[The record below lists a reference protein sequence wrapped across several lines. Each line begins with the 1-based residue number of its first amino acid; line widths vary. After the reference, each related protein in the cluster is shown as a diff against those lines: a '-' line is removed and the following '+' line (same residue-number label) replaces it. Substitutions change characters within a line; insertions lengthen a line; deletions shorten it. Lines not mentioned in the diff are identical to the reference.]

1 MTKSKNRIRKILPLG
16 IITLIIASFFIATGY
31 HYIPVDISL
40 GSCIKDYTSPSTYTK
55 RVSPLK
61 SHDLTIDGD
70 KVLICYGSPSA
81 NERKIFG
88 GIVPYNRIWRFG
100 ANEPTRIYTS
110 TNLVLGEVVVPK
122 GRYSIYVIPGEES
135 WEIFLS
141 ESTFHWGNSITQSV
155 RDKEIGSFEIKSD
168 YNPTFVEKFTIESG
182 EGHIIV
188 KWESTLLRIPMVN
201 FGD

>member
-1 MTKSKNRIRKILPLG
+1 MTKSKNRIRKIIPLS
-16 IITLIIASFFIATGY
+16 ILLLIIALFFIVTGY
-31 HYIPVDISL
+31 HYIPVDIGL
-40 GSCIKDYTSPSTYTK
+40 GACIKDYTSPSTYMK

-61 SHDLTIDGD
+61 SYELTIEDD

-88 GIVPYNRIWRFG
+88 GIVPFNRIWRFG

-110 TNLVLGEVVVPK
+110 TDLVLGEVVVPK
-122 GRYSIYVIPGEES
+122 GRYSMYAIPSEEN
-135 WEIFLS
+135 WEIFIS

-155 RDKEIGSFEIKSD
+155 RDQEIGSFEIKSE
-168 YNPTFVEKFTIESG
+168 YNPIYVESFTIMSD
-182 EGHIIV
+182 EGDIIV
-188 KWESTLLRIPMVN
+188 EWENIRLRIPLVN